1 MDDTI
6 IVINAGSSS
15 IKFALFT
22 PGEGV
27 TALNLVCRGQIDG
40 IGHRTRFVVERTRG
54 SGSEV
59 LPVDDAVT
67 LRTHADALQTLLDWI
82 RKHASG
88 LHFVAAGHRVVHGGV
103 NFTAPVIVDTEV
115 FTRLEELVR
124 LAPLHQP
131 HNLAAIEALNRIE
144 PKLLQVACF
153 DTAFHHTMPTVAQTF
168 ALPRA
173 LTADGIRPYG
183 FHGLSYEYI
192 AGVLP
197 DYLKTA
203 ADGRVIVAH
212 LGHGASLCAMVGRRS
227 VATTMAFTPL
237 EGLPMATRCG
247 SLDPGVLLYLMG
259 EKGMK
264 VDAVA
269 DVLNNKSG
277 LLGVSGV
284 SGDMRELLA
293 SSDPRAAEAVELF
306 VYRAGR
312 ELGSLAAASGGLDTL
327 VFTGGIGENSAIIR
341 ERICK
346 QAAWLGIR
354 IDPSS
359 NAAGAPQ
366 ISKKDSRV
374 SVWAI
379 PTNEELVIA
388 QHAYRIAQQKGI
400 RN

>member
-1 MDDTI
+1 MDKAI
-6 IVINAGSSS
+6 LVLNAGSSS
-15 IKFALFT
+15 IRFAIFT
-22 PGEGV
+22 PGQGV
-27 TALNLVCRGQIDG
+27 AALDLVYRGWIDG

-59 LPVDDAVT
+59 LPVDDGMT
-67 LRTHADALQTLLDWI
+67 LRTHAEALQTLLDWI

-88 LHFVAAGHRVVHGGV
+88 LHFVAAGHRVVHGGTD
-103 NFTAPVIVDTEV
+103 FSAPVIVDAGV
-115 FTRLEELVR
+115 FTRLEELVP

-144 PKLLQVACF
+144 PKLVQVACF
-153 DTAFHHTMPTVAQTF
+153 DTAFHRTMPAVAQTF

-173 LTADGIRPYG
+173 LTAEGIRPYG

-192 AGVLP
+192 AGILP
-197 DYLKTA
+197 DYLETA

-247 SLDPGVLLYLMG
+247 SLDPGVLLYLMN
-259 EKGMK
+259 EKGMQ
-264 VDAVA
+264 VDVVA
-269 DVLNNKSG
+269 NLLNNESG

-327 VFTGGIGENSAIIR
+327 VFTGGIGEHSAIIR
-341 ERICK
+341 ERICQ
-346 QAAWLGIR
+346 QAAWLGVR
-354 IDPSS
+354 IDLSA
-359 NAAGAPQ
+359 NAADGPL
-366 ISKKDSRV
+366 ISKKDSPV

-379 PTNEELVIA
+379 PANEELVIA
-388 QHAYRIAQQKGI
+388 RHAYRIAQQQ
-400 RN
+400 